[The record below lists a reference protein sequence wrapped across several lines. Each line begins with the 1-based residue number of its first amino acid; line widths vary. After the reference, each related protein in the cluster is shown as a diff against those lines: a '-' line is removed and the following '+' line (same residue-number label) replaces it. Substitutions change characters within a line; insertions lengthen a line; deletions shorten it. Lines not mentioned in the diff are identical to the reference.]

1 MSARFAIAAP
11 LILAADGWRREHAV
25 IVRDAAIEAVLPVG
39 ALPGDL
45 EIERFSKGLLLPGF
59 VDTQVNGGGGVLFN
73 DAPTVETIATIAA
86 AHRRFGTTTLL
97 PTLISD
103 DVAIIERAIA
113 AVEAAIAAGVPS
125 VAGIHI
131 EGPFLNEGKRGI
143 HDATKFRRL
152 DEEAVT
158 LLSSLRGGRTLVTL
172 APELAPAGLI
182 RRLVDAGVIVAA
194 GHTLASYDD
203 MMRARDEGIRGV
215 THLFNAMTG
224 LDSRAPGV
232 VGAAL
237 DSDLVCGLI
246 VDGHHVHPASLRAA
260 FRAKGAGELM
270 LVTDAMATVGT
281 RRDHFMLGSTLIREQ
296 DGALRAADGT
306 LAGSA
311 LDMAAAV
318 RGAVTLMQLDLAD
331 ASRMASATPA
341 EFLGLGAQRGR
352 IAQGL
357 RADLVLLDR
366 DLAPLRCWIGGA
378 TD

>member
-45 EIERFSKGLLLPGF
+45 EVQRFSKGVLLPGF

-113 AVEAAIAAGVPS
+113 AVEAAIAAGVPG

-152 DEEAVT
+152 DDDAVA

-203 MMRARDEGIRGV
+203 MMRARDEGMRGV

-352 IAQGL
+352 IAPGL

>member
-45 EIERFSKGLLLPGF
+45 EVERFSKGLLLPGF

-113 AVEAAIAAGVPS
+113 AVEAAIAAGVPG

-203 MMRARDEGIRGV
+203 MMRARDEGMRGV

-281 RRDHFMLGSTLIREQ
+281 RRNHFMLGSTLIREQ